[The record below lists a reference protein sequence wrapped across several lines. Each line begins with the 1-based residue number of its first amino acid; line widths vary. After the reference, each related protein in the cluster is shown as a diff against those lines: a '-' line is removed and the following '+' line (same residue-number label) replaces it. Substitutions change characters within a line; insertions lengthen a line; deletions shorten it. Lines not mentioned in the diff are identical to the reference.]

1 MTTVPDRTEVQPSAT
16 TDHIIEVRDLV
27 VKYGDRTVIKNLSFN
42 VRRGEVFVILG
53 GSGCGK
59 STLLRNLVG
68 LMRPYSGQIL
78 INGEDFTAMSDDE
91 RVNARK
97 RMGMCFQ
104 GSALFGSMTVG
115 DNVALPLREHTR
127 LEESTIEIMTK
138 IKLEL
143 VGLSGFEDYMPS
155 ELSGGM
161 KKRAG
166 LARAMAMDPEI
177 IFYDE
182 PSAGLD
188 PIVAAGLDELI
199 RKLQSTF
206 NLTSVVV
213 THELPSVRLIADT
226 VCLLEKGSICEMGPV
241 SELERSKHPFVRQF
255 FERRA
260 EQGVDT
266 ADDYVKRLTETTD
279 KRS

>member
-1 MTTVPDRTEVQPSAT
+1 ML
-16 TDHIIEVRDLV
+16 EVRDLR
-27 VKYGDRTVIKNLSFN
+27 VKYGERTVLDGVNIT

-68 LMRPYSGQIL
+68 LMRPHSGQIL
-78 INGEDFTAMSDDE
+78 FNGQDFTRMTDE
-91 RVNARK
+91 ERIEVRK

-104 GSALFGSMTVG
+104 GSALFNSMTVG
-115 DNVALPLREHTR
+115 DNVALPLREHTK
-127 LEESTIEIMTK
+127 LDPSTIDIMTK
-138 IKLEL
+138 IKLQL
-143 VGLSGFEDYMPS
+143 VGLGGFEGFMPA

-166 LARAMAMDPEI
+166 LARAMAMDPDI

-188 PIVAAGLDELI
+188 PIVGAGLDMLI
-199 RKLQSTF
+199 RKMQSTF

-213 THELPSVRLIADT
+213 THEMESVKLIADRI
-226 VCLLEKGSICEMGPV
+226 VMLDKGKVIG
-241 SELERSKHPFVRQF
+241 LGTLDDIQNIDHPFIEQF
-255 FERRA
+255 FARRPDA
-260 EQGVDT
+260 EGEDT
-266 ADDYVKRLTETTD
+266 AKYLQSLTGAD
-279 KRS
+279 

>member
-1 MTTVPDRTEVQPSAT
+1 MDTKPDN
-16 TDHIIEVRDLV
+16 ILEVRDLR
-27 VKYGDRTVIKNLSFN
+27 VKYGERTVLDGVNIT

-68 LMRPYSGQIL
+68 LMRPHSGQIL
-78 INGEDFTAMSDDE
+78 FNGQDFTRMTDE
-91 RVNARK
+91 ERIEVRK

-104 GSALFGSMTVG
+104 GSALFNSMTVG
-115 DNVALPLREHTR
+115 DNVALPLREHTK
-127 LEESTIEIMTK
+127 LDPSTIDIMTK
-138 IKLEL
+138 IKLQL
-143 VGLSGFEDYMPS
+143 VGLGGFEGFMPA

-166 LARAMAMDPEI
+166 LARAMAMDPDI

-188 PIVAAGLDELI
+188 PIVGAGLDMLI
-199 RKLQSTF
+199 RKMQSTF

-213 THELPSVRLIADT
+213 THEMESVKLIADRI
-226 VCLLEKGSICEMGPV
+226 VMLDKGKVIG
-241 SELERSKHPFVRQF
+241 LGTLDDIQKIDHPFIEQF
-255 FERRA
+255 FARRPDA
-260 EQGVDT
+260 EGEDT
-266 ADDYVKRLTETTD
+266 AKYLQSLTGAD
-279 KRS
+279 